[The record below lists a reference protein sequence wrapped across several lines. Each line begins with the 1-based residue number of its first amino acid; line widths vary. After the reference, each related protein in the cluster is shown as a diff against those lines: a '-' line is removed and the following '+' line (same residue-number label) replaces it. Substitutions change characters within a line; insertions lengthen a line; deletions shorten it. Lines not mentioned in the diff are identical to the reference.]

1 MMQKTA
7 ILELR
12 SKGYSFPTIAR
23 TIGCTEGYARN
34 VCCNA
39 SLTRNNNDSVLM
51 ASLYQSGTSL
61 YSIAQKFE
69 LTESEVIEALK
80 LAGVVVRRKPTSD
93 TNKAILQLV
102 NEGVSE
108 RRICEALGV
117 SRSKVCNVKQRSGM
131 YGKRGTISSI
141 PERAPQILR
150 DIGKLREQGYSI
162 RDACETIGISTT
174 TFYEARRIIEKEA
187 P

>member
-12 SKGYSFPTIAR
+12 SKGYPFSKVAATV
-23 TIGCTEGYARN
+23 GCSEEYARK
-34 VCCNA
+34 VWMSA
-39 SLTRNNNDSVLM
+39 HLKQDINDSVLM

-69 LTESEVIEALK
+69 LTEDEVIEALK
-80 LAGVVVRRKPTSD
+80 LAGVVVRHKPTSD